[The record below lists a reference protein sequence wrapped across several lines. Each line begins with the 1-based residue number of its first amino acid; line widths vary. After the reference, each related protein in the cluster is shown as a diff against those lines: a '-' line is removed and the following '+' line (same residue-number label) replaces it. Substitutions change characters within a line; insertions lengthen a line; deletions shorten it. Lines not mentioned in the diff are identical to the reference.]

1 MVEFSGVLALRSK
14 QDPLSAT
21 VPSVASGRRLN
32 DAALHKVT
40 LPKFRTP
47 DLRGLH
53 FFRFLVVDGE
63 FEPEVRAGETGLK
76 LVQLLTEVA
85 DGTGSMW

>member
-1 MVEFSGVLALRSK
+1 M
-14 QDPLSAT
+14 SAPQQGGNNRCAR
-21 VPSVASGRRLN
+21 VIFFGGER
-32 DAALHKVT
+32 
-40 LPKFRTP
+40 FRTP

-53 FFRFLVVDGE
+53 FFRFLVDDGE